1 MDDADVA
8 AREMGTAPPAAGIGA
23 WLGLYVTGAFLVVF
37 VLAHLWA
44 LHYGIVGPITAR
56 AVAERLRAPLFQ
68 VLDLGL
74 LALAITHGLL
84 GLRRMLLEFEG
95 LGPRVQRAI
104 PWALLGIGLA
114 TFAWGMQIFRAFLDR
129 KSTRLNSSHSRAS
142 RMPSSA

>member
-1 MDDADVA
+1 MRESDVVVDET
-8 AREMGTAPPAAGIGA
+8 RTALPAAGIMA

-44 LHYGIVGPITAR
+44 LHYAIVGPITAR

-74 LALAITHGLL
+74 FALALTHGLL
-84 GLRRMLLEFEG
+84 GLRRFLLDFEG

-104 PWALLGIGLA
+104 PWILLGVGVA
-114 TFAWGMQIFRAFLDR
+114 AFVWGVQIFQVFI
-129 KSTRLNSSHSRAS
+129 RAS
-142 RMPSSA
+142 GA